1 MELIDLVNSIIIFSV
16 SNYLTRMVNFPTELP
31 DCVFHIAALLDLF
44 ICSDASIC
52 SIMAFLRV
60 ENFDYVVV
68 SVSND
73 LPSNSQEDVMFCCT
87 AYDYP

>member
-1 MELIDLVNSIIIFSV
+1 
-16 SNYLTRMVNFPTELP
+16 MVNLPTQISDYDSHSP
-31 DCVFHIAALLDLF
+31 VLLDLF
-44 ICSDASIC
+44 ISSDASIC

-60 ENFDYVVV
+60 ENFYHVVV

-73 LPSNSQEDVMFCCT
+73 LPSNSQEDVMFYCT